1 MIRSNEK
8 KGKKE
13 CPLKTN
19 KQTKNHQKKEEENK
33 GSKVVSTKKIW
44 CILNHIYMIVEK
56 TVKCMDDICI

>member
-19 KQTKNHQKKEEENK
+19 KQTKNHQKKRGGK
-33 GSKVVSTKKIW
+33 QRK
-44 CILNHIYMIVEK
+44 
-56 TVKCMDDICI
+56 